1 LQYSPLSTSGGIIDE
16 YLKKQGHDVLRLP
29 PYHCEFNP
37 IELILGDI
45 KGFVSRQN
53 STFKQNDVKELIHK
67 GFAQVNELK
76 WQKACNHVKNVVEPK
91 LWKEDRITE
100 EIPKLIININSDSE
114 TEVEM
119 MRVKVM
125 GMKQKNMSGFN
136 FGW

>member
-1 LQYSPLSTSGGIIDE
+1 MSGGIIDE

-29 PYHCEFNP
+29 PYHCKFNP
-37 IELILGDI
+37 IKLIQGDI

-67 GFAQVNELK
+67 GFVQVDELK
-76 WQKACNHVKNVVEPK
+76 RQKACNHVKNVVETK
-91 LWKEDRITE
+91 LWKEDGITE

-119 MRVKVM
+119 MRAKVM

-136 FGW
+136 FDW

>member
-1 LQYSPLSTSGGIIDE
+1 M
-16 YLKKQGHDVLRLP
+16 
-29 PYHCEFNP
+29 
-37 IELILGDI
+37 
-45 KGFVSRQN
+45 
-53 STFKQNDVKELIHK
+53 FKQNDVKELIHK

-76 WQKACNHVKNVVEPK
+76 RQKACNHVKNVVEPK
-91 LWKEDRITE
+91 LWKEDGIRE

-114 TEVEM
+114 NDVEM